1 MSEKIFDKTRKATYT
16 VTAAIHFS
24 KERKECMDGGPS
36 YQKDNSNS
44 RKYWPAQA
52 GKEGTAFVHCVSEM
66 L

>member
-1 MSEKIFDKTRKATYT
+1 
-16 VTAAIHFS
+16 
-24 KERKECMDGGPS
+24 MDGGPS

-52 GKEGTAFVHCVSEM
+52 GIEGTAFVHYVSEM